1 MIDSWSAMGRGTMLR
16 AAIVLQLLVH
26 LISGSGQT
34 AFALG
39 VMMPLQSWARHPAT
53 ARRNAKFP
61 PVDAESA
68 HSERDFRLRSM
79 THHATI

>member
-1 MIDSWSAMGRGTMLR
+1 MIDPWSAMGRGTMLR

-53 ARRNAKFP
+53 ARRSAEIQLSMPNPLTLNAVSVCAP
-61 PVDAESA
+61 
-68 HSERDFRLRSM
+68 
-79 THHATI
+79 